1 LCEFLRLKTLNN
13 IMDFYNFIQQHANFI
28 TIILGAIGAIIL
40 TWKQLKAF
48 IVKKYKERREY
59 IKSRDSIPTSLNK
72 IADSVNNIDTRLKN
86 VEYEISPNGG
96 GSMKD
101 SVKIIKAEIEAMFWL
116 NPHPSFRTTYKG
128 LNIMV
133 NQAYCNLCGTSSEEL
148 LKLNWKNFIEDEN
161 QLDDYMRRWDDST
174 EVFSQFSGK
183 LKFKNSKGDYTGE
196 WIVKVRPLGAI
207 DSGNDFLWH
216 GTIYPFDQKSKEY
229 AKSYSI
235 PVN

>member
-1 LCEFLRLKTLNN
+1 MINN
-13 IMDFYNFIQQHANFI
+13 VMDFYDLLQKYAKFI
-28 TIILGAIGAIIL
+28 TIVIGAIGMLIL
-40 TWKQLKAF
+40 TWKQVINF
-48 IVKKYKERREY
+48 IIKKYKEHREY
-59 IKSRDSIPTSLNK
+59 IKSRNSIPESLKN
-72 IADSVNNIDTRLKN
+72 IQGMVSNIDTRLQN

-96 GSMKD
+96 GSMRD

-116 NPHPSFRTTYKG
+116 NSKPSFRTTSKG

-133 NQAYCNLCGTSSEEL
+133 NEAYCNLCGTSSEEL
-148 LKLNWKNFIEDEN
+148 LKLNWKNFVEDEH
-161 QLDDYMRRWDDST
+161 QLDDYMRRCEDST
-174 EVFSQFSGK
+174 NVFSQFSGK
-183 LKFKNSKGDYTGE
+183 LKFKNSKGEYMGE

-229 AKSYSI
+229 AKTYDI